1 MMKKEAF
8 ILPGAE
14 IDMARW
20 DACIAANSNGLVYAT
35 SDYLNTMTDH
45 WHGIVIDDYSA
56 VMPIPWRMK
65 FGIRYAYIP
74 SFTQQLGLVGTYDE
88 ADMQA
93 ILRTLPDFVRYADI
107 HFNFA
112 NTPVNNH
119 GINCIIHQ
127 RTNLVLDLRQT
138 ADDIQHA
145 YKDNLKQSLQQA
157 ARANLQYREETDT
170 ETPIILFRSLYG
182 DKLKHTRPADY
193 KHLATLCKKWQQQ
206 HRCFARNVYTSSGIL
221 LASALFLKD
230 GKRIYNLINA
240 ILPEGRKQMAN
251 HWLLHNVLMEF
262 AGQSLLFDFEGSELP
277 GVKEFFMSFS
287 PKEEEYR
294 YYQYNG
300 LPWWV
305 RWVKDTAH

>member
-1 MMKKEAF
+1 MKKEAF

-35 SDYLNTMTDH
+35 SDYLHAMADH

-56 VMPIPWRMK
+56 IMPIPWRMK

-74 SFTQQLGLVGTYDE
+74 PFTQQLGLAGAYDE

-93 ILRTLPDFVRYADI
+93 VLRTLPDFVRYADI

-112 NTPVNNH
+112 NTLPANDH
-119 GINCIIHQ
+119 YIRR

-138 ADDIQHA
+138 ADEISNA
-145 YKDNLKQSLQQA
+145 YKDNLQQSLQQA

-182 DKLKHTRPADY
+182 HKLQHVRSADY
-193 KHLATLCKKWQQQ
+193 KHLTTLSEKWQQQ
-206 HRCFARNVYTSSGIL
+206 QRCFVRNVYTPSGIL

-230 GKRIYNLINA
+230 DKRIYNLINA
-240 ILPEGRKQMAN
+240 VLPEGRKQMAN
-251 HWLLHNVLMEF
+251 HCLLHNVLMEF
-262 AGQSLLFDFEGSELP
+262 SGQPLLFDFEGSELP

-287 PKEEEYR
+287 PEEEVYG

-300 LPWWV
+300 LPWWM
-305 RWVKDTAH
+305 RWMKKK

>member
-1 MMKKEAF
+1 
-8 ILPGAE
+8 
-14 IDMARW
+14 
-20 DACIAANSNGLVYAT
+20 
-35 SDYLNTMTDH
+35 MTDH

-74 SFTQQLGLVGTYDE
+74 PFTQQLGLVGVYDE

-93 ILRTLPDFVRYADI
+93 VLRTLPDFVRYADI

-112 NTPVNNH
+112 NTLPANDYCVR
-119 GINCIIHQ
+119 Q
-127 RTNLVLDLRQT
+127 RSNLVLDLRQT
-138 ADDIQHA
+138 ADEISNA
-145 YKDNLKQSLQQA
+145 YKDNLQQSLQQA

-182 DKLKHTRPADY
+182 HKLKYIRPADY
-193 KHLATLCKKWQQQ
+193 KHLTTLCKKWQQQ
-206 HRCFARNVYTSSGIL
+206 QQCFARNVYTPSGTL

-230 GKRIYNLINA
+230 DKRIYNLINA
-240 ILPEGRKQMAN
+240 VLPEGRKQMAN

-262 AGQSLLFDFEGSELP
+262 SGQPLLFDFEGSELP
-277 GVKEFFMSFS
+277 GVREFFASFS
-287 PKEEEYR
+287 PGEEMYG

-305 RWVKDTAH
+305 RWMKKAC